1 MPCIDRLDTSHR
13 ADAFP
18 TVAPTDL
25 DIAAVRTKE
34 KTMTPDIQ
42 RFLTTHDETGLA
54 RFAPDRRIGFRD
66 VDGGD
71 ARFSLIWT
79 TDQSPADNADAADGA
94 DRQVSLAQKGGS
106 VLRVVDIRPG
116 ARSPMHRTVSIDYG
130 IVLEGEIVLE
140 LDSGEERTVPQGGI
154 VIQRGT
160 NHAWVNRTENWV
172 RIAFVLLDAEPL
184 VIGGHVL
191 GDIDVDH

>member
-1 MPCIDRLDTSHR
+1 
-13 ADAFP
+13 
-18 TVAPTDL
+18 
-25 DIAAVRTKE
+25 
-34 KTMTPDIQ
+34 MTPEIP
-42 RFLTTHDETGLA
+42 RFLTTHDETGRA
-54 RFAPDRRIGFRD
+54 RFAPDRHIGFRE

-79 TDQSPADNADAADGA
+79 TDRSPADNADETDGA

-160 NHAWVNRTENWV
+160 NHAWVNRTADWV
-172 RIAFVLLDAEPL
+172 RIAFVLLDAQPL
-184 VIGGHVL
+184 VIGGQKL
-191 GDIDVDH
+191 SDINVDH

>member
-1 MPCIDRLDTSHR
+1 M
-13 ADAFP
+13 
-18 TVAPTDL
+18 
-25 DIAAVRTKE
+25 K
-34 KTMTPDIQ
+34 PDIH
-42 RFLTTHDETGLA
+42 RFLTTHDESGRA
-54 RFAPDRRIGFRD
+54 RFAADRHLGFRV

-79 TDQSPADNADAADGA
+79 TDRFPADNADETDGA
-94 DRQVSLAQKGGS
+94 DRTVSLALKGGS

-116 ARSPMHRTVSIDYG
+116 ARSPMHRTVSLDYG

-160 NHAWVNRTENWV
+160 SHAWVNRTEAWV

-184 VIGGHVL
+184 VVGGKVL
-191 GDIDVDH
+191 GDIYVDH

>member
-1 MPCIDRLDTSHR
+1 MCIDRPDTTHRAVAFPNAAAADLDT
-13 ADAFP
+13 DKG
-18 TVAPTDL
+18 
-25 DIAAVRTKE
+25 RTKE
-34 KTMTPDIQ
+34 KTMTPDIP

-54 RFAPDRRIGFRD
+54 RFAPDRQLGFRV

-71 ARFSLIWT
+71 ARFALIWT
-79 TDQSPADNADAADGA
+79 TDRSPADNADETDGA
-94 DRQVSLAQKGGS
+94 DRQVSLALKGGS

-160 NHAWVNRTENWV
+160 NHAWVNRTEDWV

>member
-1 MPCIDRLDTSHR
+1 MHR
-13 ADAFP
+13 VVAFP
-18 TVAPTDL
+18 
-25 DIAAVRTKE
+25 IARPQQEETA
-34 KTMTPDIQ
+34 MTPTIP
-42 RFLTTHDETGLA
+42 RFLTTHDQSGRA
-54 RFAPDRRIGFRD
+54 RFAPDRHLGFRE

-71 ARFSLIWT
+71 ARFSLVWT
-79 TDQSPADNADAADGA
+79 TDRSPADNADETDGA
-94 DRQVSLAQKGGS
+94 DRAVSLALKGGS

-172 RIAFVLLDAEPL
+172 RIVFVLLDAEPL
-184 VIGGHVL
+184 VIGGQTL